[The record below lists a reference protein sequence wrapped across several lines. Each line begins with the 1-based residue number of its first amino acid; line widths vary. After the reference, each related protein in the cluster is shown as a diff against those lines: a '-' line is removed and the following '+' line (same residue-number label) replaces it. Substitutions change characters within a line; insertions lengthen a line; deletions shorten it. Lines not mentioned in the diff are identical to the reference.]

1 MLLRTQTLPRLMF
14 NITAVVLALVLL
26 QSALNAAVTTVQT
39 LLTLNVEIGTVADEA
54 EVQVLSLVAQRSHRR
69 RKPHVAGI

>member
-1 MLLRTQTLPRLMF
+1 VTDVETQVQFGALHVAAPMLPRTQTLPRLMF

-39 LLTLNVEIGTVADEA
+39 LLTLNVEIGTVAET
-54 EVQVLSLVAQRSHRR
+54 LLLLM
-69 RKPHVAGI
+69 